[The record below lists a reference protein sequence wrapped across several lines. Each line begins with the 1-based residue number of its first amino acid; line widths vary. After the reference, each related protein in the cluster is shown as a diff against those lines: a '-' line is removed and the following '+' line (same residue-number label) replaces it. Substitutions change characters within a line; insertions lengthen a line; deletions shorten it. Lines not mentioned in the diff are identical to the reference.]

1 MRLFKTEMLFPP
13 ASPAAN
19 RPRYGGRGPRRA
31 RALDDQTECGDSSGR
46 PTLCV
51 VNAVNAVDRGSCVCR
66 VRDAAWPPG
75 GMDRA
80 A

>member
-31 RALDDQTECGDSSGR
+31 RALDGQPECGDSSGR

-51 VNAVNAVDRGSCVCR
+51 VNAVDRGSCVCR
-66 VRDAAWPPG
+66 VRDAAWAAG

>member
-1 MRLFKTEMLFPP
+1 MRLFKTEMLFSP

-31 RALDDQTECGDSSGR
+31 RALDDQPECGDSGGR
-46 PTLCV
+46 PTPCV
-51 VNAVNAVDRGSCVCR
+51 VNAVDPGSCVCR
-66 VRDAAWPPG
+66 VRSAAWPAG

>member
-13 ASPAAN
+13 ASRPAN

-31 RALDDQTECGDSSGR
+31 RTLDDQPECGDSSGR
-46 PTLCV
+46 PTPCV
-51 VNAVNAVDRGSCVCR
+51 VNAMDAGSCVCR
-66 VRDAAWPPG
+66 VRDAACPAG